1 MVGSAQAATGQGPR
15 RSPRIPHASPGL
27 VLGID
32 LGGTKIAFAVSD
44 LSGRFRLGSQGIG
57 NFLSSVD
64 RLQVP
69 PKEPE
74 TALPALADH
83 GTEFRQRVA
92 GMNLVEVPIAPR
104 SPWQNAY
111 AERFMGSLRRE
122 CLDP

>member
-1 MVGSAQAATGQGPR
+1 MRQNTRAVRGTSFQAVTDAFNQFNL
-15 RSPRIPHASPGL
+15 SIAHDKELARI
-27 VLGID
+27 
-32 LGGTKIAFAVSD
+32 
-44 LSGRFRLGSQGIG
+44 FRLGSQGIG